1 MVEASEQKEKEQVWR
16 IEPGLL
22 PPDGEQEA
30 RRKQQGASGGLGSAR
45 TATEEEPSKPGLY

>member
-1 MVEASEQKEKEQVWR
+1 MEASEQKEKEQVWR